1 MTESMAQNARTTGCN
16 SLFLHA
22 LGSIG
27 VALRHWNIECRTSV
41 GQGNGQLGNSCVP
54 QTLVQEDQL
63 QGKLAS
69 SSLFAIMA
77 LALATVQP
85 LCGQQPTGQAR
96 KLTESPG
103 ATAVYEDTQWSPDQ
117 DIELLKS
124 NIRSQKKQIVA
135 ANMDL
140 NDTEAEKFWLV
151 YNRYAADLAKIY
163 DTKIAL
169 FQEYLETNQT
179 MSGDQAENYLRRRAA
194 VEQDVMQ
201 VRLKYL
207 PEFRKVLTG
216 RETALFY
223 QIDWRLDLMI
233 NLQLAQAPMI
243 NP

>member
-1 MTESMAQNARTTGCN
+1 M
-16 SLFLHA
+16 
-22 LGSIG
+22 
-27 VALRHWNIECRTSV
+27 
-41 GQGNGQLGNSCVP
+41 
-54 QTLVQEDQL
+54 
-63 QGKLAS
+63 QGKLARLS
-69 SSLFAIMA
+69 FSAITA

-85 LCGQQPTGQAR
+85 LWGQQPAAQVR
-96 KLTESPG
+96 KLTQSPS
-103 ATAVYEDTQWSPDQ
+103 ATVYEDTQWSPDQ
-117 DIELLKS
+117 DIQLLKR

-140 NDTEAEKFWLV
+140 TDAEAEKFWPV
-151 YNRYAADLAKIY
+151 YNRYADDVAKIY

-169 FQEYLETNQT
+169 FREYLESYDS
-179 MSGDQAENYLRRRAA
+179 MSGEQAESYLRRRAA
-194 VEQDVMQ
+194 VEEDIMQ

-233 NLQLAQAPMI
+233 NLQLAQAPMV

>member
-1 MTESMAQNARTTGCN
+1 M
-16 SLFLHA
+16 
-22 LGSIG
+22 
-27 VALRHWNIECRTSV
+27 
-41 GQGNGQLGNSCVP
+41 
-54 QTLVQEDQL
+54 
-63 QGKLAS
+63 QGKLAKLS
-69 SSLFAIMA
+69 FSAITA

-85 LCGQQPTGQAR
+85 LWGQQPAAQVR
-96 KLTESPG
+96 KLTQSPS
-103 ATAVYEDTQWSPDQ
+103 ATVYEDTQWSPNQ
-117 DIELLKS
+117 DIQLLKS

-140 NDTEAEKFWLV
+140 TDAEAEKFWPV
-151 YNRYAADLAKIY
+151 YNRYADDVAKIY

-169 FQEYLETNQT
+169 FREYLESYDS
-179 MSGDQAENYLRRRAA
+179 MSGEQAESYLRRRAA
-194 VEQDVMQ
+194 VEEDIMQ

-233 NLQLAQAPMI
+233 NLQLAQAPMV